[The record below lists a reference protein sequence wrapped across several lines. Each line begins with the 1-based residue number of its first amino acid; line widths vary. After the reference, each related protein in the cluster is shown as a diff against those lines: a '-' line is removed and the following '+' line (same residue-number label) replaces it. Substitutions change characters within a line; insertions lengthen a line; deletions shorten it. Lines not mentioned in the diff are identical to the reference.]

1 MVFNELIF
9 YYSTF
14 LGKNQWNKIQWAFLK
29 DTIAV
34 ESKAFHAYEFP
45 LWDSLIRTEVS
56 NGDLLEYQKLADKC
70 SNFSNYWNLNYS
82 HFIIC
87 LLWMFDSSIVNH
99 QFYILWISTSI
110 PRIGANFHQ
119 RYFLSYFDWICVK
132 YTYSSS
138 FMLINTDSC
147 QSVDVLSFDLW
158 VLFELRTEM
167 KCFIF
172 VQWMMNKRTSSQVEL
187 IQRVSNND

>member
-1 MVFNELIF
+1 MHHSIQIVNDFIICLWNSFNELIF

-45 LWDSLIRTEVS
+45 IWNSLIRTEVS
-56 NGDLLEYQKLADKC
+56 NGDVLEYQKLADKC

-99 QFYILWISTSI
+99 QLYLMDIDINPQDKSW
-110 PRIGANFHQ
+110 
-119 RYFLSYFDWICVK
+119 LS
-132 YTYSSS
+132 S
-138 FMLINTDSC
+138 
-147 QSVDVLSFDLW
+147 
-158 VLFELRTEM
+158 
-167 KCFIF
+167 
-172 VQWMMNKRTSSQVEL
+172 
-187 IQRVSNND
+187 